1 MMVVLAENIHSYIV
15 TIATFVPELNSFDLR
30 SWGRLELLKTQQG
43 VLTWTALAPCFRAFE
58 ASF

>member
-30 SWGRLELLKTQQG
+30 SWGRLELLKTQG